1 MEQIKKKIGIL
12 TFAKGDNYGAVL
24 QAYAL
29 KEVLL
34 RMGYTVEFIYLTWNT
49 WKSNLLSYVTP
60 LSKRFESFRNEY
72 IDSFTVECHTKE
84 DLACVSKDF
93 DYCIMGSDQIWNPA
107 ITTHRAL
114 RYFGDFL
121 PGTVKRF
128 SYAASFGFANWQ
140 FPELTD
146 EIKKLLRKFDAVSV
160 REDEAITICRD
171 IFDCEAIKVLDPT
184 LLLGDFSAL
193 LHKSSVYQDAVV
205 GFKFSPSVEYYDL
218 LRKIAAE
225 LDTFP
230 FLMEGLSKTTIKS
243 GMFTH
248 RSWFPSPLT
257 WVNNIAN
264 ARFVVTD
271 SFHCMA
277 FSIIFKKNFV
287 VIPSNTAL
295 QSRMTSLLSDLGLID
310 RLFSSHEEAL
320 ESKIWC
326 KAIDYN
332 LVDNKLEELRRS
344 SMDFLR
350 NALN

>member
-1 MEQIKKKIGIL
+1 MGKDKKKIGIL

-29 KEVLL
+29 KEVLA

-49 WKSNLLSYVTP
+49 WKANLLSYVTP

-72 IDSFTVECHTKE
+72 IGSFTVECHTKE
-84 DLACVSKDF
+84 DLARVSKDF
-93 DYCIMGSDQIWNPA
+93 NYCIMGSDQIWNPA
-107 ITTHRAL
+107 ITAHRAL
-114 RYFGDFL
+114 HYFGDFL
-121 PGTVKRF
+121 PDTVKRF
-128 SYAASFGFANWQ
+128 SYAASFGFTKWQ

-146 EIKKLLRKFDAVSV
+146 EVKKLLKKFNAVSV

-171 IFDCEAIKVLDPT
+171 VFNCEAIKVLDPT
-184 LLLGDFSAL
+184 LLLGDFSVL
-193 LHKSSVYQDAVV
+193 LHKPSDYKDTVV

-218 LRKIAAE
+218 LRKISVE

-243 GMFTH
+243 GMFTN
-248 RSWFPSPLT
+248 RSWFPSPQT
-257 WVNNIAN
+257 WISNIAN

-277 FSIIFKKNFV
+277 FSIIFKKDFV

-295 QSRMTSLLSDLGLID
+295 QSRMTSLLSDLGLSD
-310 RLFSSHEEAL
+310 RIFASHEKVL
-320 ESKIWC
+320 ESKIWR
-326 KAIDYN
+326 KSIDYN
-332 LVDNKLEELRRS
+332 LVDNKLEKLRKS
-344 SMDFLR
+344 SMDFLK